1 MYILKKLII
10 IKTGHILD
18 IFSKD
23 RDESGTKTNSA
34 VLRLTNILNN
44 AGARD
49 AIYNEMCDPTNDGKL
64 QVLVRAYLVNKSPL
78 IGEPKRGHTTQYF

>member
-1 MYILKKLII
+1 MYILEKLII

-49 AIYNEMCDPTNDGKL
+49 AIYKEICV
-64 QVLVRAYLVNKSPL
+64 VLK
-78 IGEPKRGHTTQYF
+78 